1 MDSWLDSLSEDWISE
16 PRSSHSNP
24 NIDVPL
30 SPAHSSPKSNLS
42 QSRIPRYKPRSTSNL
57 SVSDTAAPT
66 RNPSGQKDRRTTSAL
81 SESSCS
87 DLNAAQP
94 QGLKGALQPSY
105 PGVPRPSGKR
115 LGSASSLSHVP
126 QDTVQHKPSRS
137 SPARDPNFQN
147 TPDWKRRIIQGKIAP
162 GDQCDLFSPIG
173 LEKVF
178 RPPKSGPRGIHGR
191 GVATKHSQPE
201 EYPSSPP
208 LYPLGSQEKSDITS
222 QGQAEFK
229 SPALPIKRNSKN
241 EGHESDYGGS
251 SRVGIDHRE
260 SSGDNSN
267 KHSMVSNTSSGIK
280 SRPKSA
286 VARSSKIRPI
296 KRQARS
302 SSGTP
307 TRPSD
312 KSNATTYNPLP
323 RQSPDSSM
331 RQDDR
336 DENISPFFISRHQT
350 LDGRVDYAALDMS
363 VSQLRRQVDKLRLE
377 QQGRRSPCSSDYG
390 VDYTEAKSAGNSS
403 LLEVENDWTAHSLP
417 DDLSMGTDA
426 FVAHGGFVNMRRGG
440 YSNDGSFQRRPLSP
454 SSLPAFD
461 IPESR
466 SNAPS
471 SRGSR
476 CSAETVVIPPET
488 EPELPLPA
496 PTTPGRRQPKE
507 PSSPARTQSSG
518 SPLKLFDKYDTFTN
532 DRVSRRISKFE
543 ENMRE
548 SPDQDAVE
556 ADYENIDSSSK
567 GSRHPKVKTRQN
579 QVSARSPEHSQR
591 RTNGF
596 GKGELDNHSFSSSQ
610 PSKPGV
616 SLRREDVLDL
626 CSNWE
631 RDSIVS
637 HLKLELHP
645 KSPDHISAGKKGL
658 GSVPMPVS
666 QRSFKATTP
675 NPCKSMSISK
685 GGMLSAPKDQDIH
698 NEHVHNAQGKRLPHS
713 PIKDPQSKRRRTL
726 KISEEASRGPQQ
738 SSLNTDFKITVMN
751 SLVGKKR
758 KDALYDGQN
767 QVADAE
773 TLAMRKILRPR
784 TSTTGHN
791 EFHDRGAYVDM
802 LIEAEDAETRNIELA
817 QGPTV
822 LQNPRTEAV
831 TKQVAGFSLDTVENI
846 KGSRKASVSTADF
859 FSEAQQIMRVIRA
872 QGRPLSSQKMLQ
884 EAEPYHEAGFEEAG
898 FEEAVFEQS
907 PKDGFSRPPS
917 RAGASLRRLREPVQL
932 DARVVSHLRKFEE
945 KGDFEVA
952 FSSSFKSV
960 QLEQVKNGSRDAD
973 RERDNL
979 NDEVVVESD
988 PPNLRI
994 YRQLPP
1000 QHGRTRSP
1008 RKTPASPTA
1017 DSKARSLGSLTSGP
1031 STGRSLPTGS
1041 SHGSGTKATI
1051 VPETVSHL
1059 LTDQIAGMKYDQDRQ
1074 VWIKSQ
1080 AKESMMTPL
1089 KDSSEMTEDV
1099 LGDIPDLTVDEVEE
1113 MHRIQDHAC
1122 SFKRMGSN
1130 PKGVSEYDN
1139 VAHEGRQLSQNDDD
1153 ARPRTAE
1160 GAISTS
1166 EENSPARSKYSRL
1179 ASSGPVPETRATS
1192 WGGDMPPGEKEGIR
1206 TQFQGSPRAED
1217 EEDHEEEV
1225 EHEISILEGRSSKT
1239 PTRSIRREHHA
1250 RVVTVSFSSPLVGHL
1265 QTPYPPDIEGTEPEA
1280 REDGFD
1286 LDLDD
1291 SPIRFDPQPG
1301 AARSGRRSSFDRKS
1315 GRGSSSRRISINSQ
1329 SYIARPMTRLDE
1341 EDEIDFLQTS
1351 NNRRNTSIDVIVST
1365 PLSLQRGLLAPKPP
1379 SSGQGSSVGFH
1390 LSPLQD
1396 FTIHQTDQSDNQG
1409 HGNIVRRRG
1418 LLAEHE
1424 TQKFALVTQH
1434 LVKKLTDLEPF
1445 EPHWDSIRCMNLQNQ
1460 GLATLHKLDDFCGRL
1475 EELDVSN
1482 NSLDQL
1488 DGAPSS
1494 IRDLRICRNH
1504 LSDLST
1510 WGHLYNLQYLDV
1522 SRNHIQT
1529 FKAFQQLVHLRELKA
1544 DDNEIESLDG
1554 LFQLDGLLS
1563 LRLRGNSVR
1572 MLDFEGS
1579 NL

>member
-1 MDSWLDSLSEDWISE
+1 MDGWLDSLSEDWISE
-16 PRSSHSNP
+16 PRSSQSNP

-30 SPAHSSPKSNLS
+30 SPAHSSPRNNLS

-57 SVSDTAAPT
+57 SVSDTADPT
-66 RNPSGQKDRRTTSAL
+66 RKFSGQKDRRATSAL
-81 SESSCS
+81 NESSFS

-94 QGLKGALQPSY
+94 QGLKGASQPSN
-105 PGVPRPSGKR
+105 PKAPRPSGKR
-115 LGSASSLSHVP
+115 LESASTLSHVP

-178 RPPKSGPRGIHGR
+178 KPPKSGSRGIHGR
-191 GVATKHSQPE
+191 GVATKRSQPE

-208 LYPLGSQEKSDITS
+208 LYPMGSQEKSNITS
-222 QGQAEFK
+222 QGQARFK
-229 SPALPIKRNSKN
+229 SPVLPIKRNLKN
-241 EGHESDYGGS
+241 EGHESDHWGGS
-251 SRVGIDHRE
+251 GVGIDHRE
-260 SSGDNSN
+260 ASGDNSN
-267 KHSMVSNTSSGIK
+267 KHSIISNNSSGDK

-286 VARSSKIRPI
+286 VASSSKIRPT
-296 KRQARS
+296 KKQARS
-302 SSGTP
+302 SSGTA
-307 TRPSD
+307 TRQSD
-312 KSNATTYNPLP
+312 KSEVTTHNRPP
-323 RQSPDSSM
+323 RKSPDSSM

-363 VSQLRRQVDKLRLE
+363 VSQLRCQMDKLRLE

-403 LLEVENDWTAHSLP
+403 LLECENDWTAHSLP
-417 DDLSMGTDA
+417 DDLSMGTEA
-426 FVAHGGFVNMRRGG
+426 FVAQGGFVNMRRGG

-454 SSLPAFD
+454 SSLPPLD
-461 IPESR
+461 ISESR
-466 SNAPS
+466 SIAS
-471 SRGSR
+471 SSGSR
-476 CSAETVVIPPET
+476 RSAKTVVIPPET
-488 EPELPLPA
+488 EPEQPLPA
-496 PTTPGRRQPKE
+496 PTTPGRRQPDK

-548 SPDQDAVE
+548 SPYQDAVE
-556 ADYENIDSSSK
+556 TDYENIDSSSK
-567 GSRHPKVKTRQN
+567 GSRNPKVRARQN
-579 QVSARSPEHSQR
+579 QVSARSSELNQR
-591 RTNGF
+591 RINGF

-610 PSKPGV
+610 PSKPSF
-616 SLRREDVLDL
+616 SLGREDVFEL

-637 HLKLELHP
+637 HPKPELPP
-645 KSPDHISAGKKGL
+645 KSPNHIPAGNKGL

-666 QRSFKATTP
+666 QHSFKATSS
-675 NPCKSMSISK
+675 NPCKSISIPNEGMSST
-685 GGMLSAPKDQDIH
+685 PKDQDIR
-698 NEHVHNAQGKRLPHS
+698 NEHIQNAQGKRLPHS
-713 PIKDPQSKRRRTL
+713 PIKDSQSKRRRTL
-726 KISEEASRGPQQ
+726 KDSEAAGRGPQQ
-738 SSLNTDFKITVMN
+738 SSLNADLKITVMN
-751 SLVGKKR
+751 SLVGRKR

-791 EFHDRGAYVDM
+791 EIHDRGPYVNK
-802 LIEAEDAETRNIELA
+802 LIQAEDAETINMELA
-817 QGPTV
+817 HGPTV
-822 LQNPRTEAV
+822 LQDPRTEAV
-831 TKQVAGFSLDTVENI
+831 KKQVARFTLNTVENV

-859 FSEAQQIMRVIRA
+859 FSEAQQIMRVIRG
-872 QGRPLSSQKMLQ
+872 QGRPLSGQ
-884 EAEPYHEAGFEEAG
+884 ETPQDAEPYHQAVSEEAA
-898 FEEAVFEQS
+898 FELS

-960 QLEQVKNGSRDAD
+960 QLGQVENGSRDD
-973 RERDNL
+973 DMERDNL

-1000 QHGRTRSP
+1000 HHSRNRSP
-1008 RKTPASPTA
+1008 RKNSSSPTA
-1017 DSKARSLGSLTSGP
+1017 DTKARSLGSLTSGP

-1041 SHGSGTKATI
+1041 SLGSGTKATI
-1051 VPETVSHL
+1051 MPETVSHL

-1074 VWIKSQ
+1074 VWIKTQ
-1080 AKESMMTPL
+1080 AIESLMTPL
-1089 KDSSEMTEDV
+1089 QASSEMTEDV
-1099 LGDIPDLTVDEVEE
+1099 LGDIPDLSVDEVEE
-1113 MHRIQDHAC
+1113 MHRIQDHA
-1122 SFKRMGSN
+1122 SSLKRMGSN
-1130 PKGVSEYDN
+1130 SKGVSKYDS
-1139 VAHEGRQLSQNDDD
+1139 VAHEGRQLSPNNDDT
-1153 ARPRTAE
+1153 RPRTTD

-1166 EENSPARSKYSRL
+1166 EDDSPARSKYSRL
-1179 ASSGPVPETRATS
+1179 TSSGPVPETRATS
-1192 WGGDMPPGEKEGIR
+1192 WGGDMPPREKEGIR
-1206 TQFQGSPRAED
+1206 TQVQGSPAPED
-1217 EEDHEEEV
+1217 EEGHEEEV

-1250 RVVTVSFSSPLVGHL
+1250 RVVTVSFSSPVVGHL
-1265 QTPYPPDIEGTEPEA
+1265 MTPYPPDTEDTEPEA
-1280 REDGFD
+1280 REDGVD

-1301 AARSGRRSSFDRKS
+1301 AVWSGRRSSFDRNP
-1315 GRGSSSRRISINSQ
+1315 GRRSSSRRISINSQ

-1341 EDEIDFLQTS
+1341 EDEIDFLQNS
-1351 NNRRNTSIDVIVST
+1351 NNRRNTGIDVIVST

-1409 HGNIVRRRG
+1409 HGDIVRRRG

-1424 TQKFALVTQH
+1424 TQHFALVTQH

-1445 EPHWDSIRCMNLQNQ
+1445 EPHWDSIRCINLQNQ
-1460 GLATLHKLDDFCGRL
+1460 GLATLHKLDDFCGGL

-1494 IRDLRICRNH
+1494 IRDLRICCNH

-1522 SRNHIQT
+1522 SRNHIHT

-1554 LFQLDGLLS
+1554 LFHLDALLS

-1572 MLDFEGS
+1572 VLDFEGF